1 MMPVAAELSALE
13 RLSVAQLR
21 GRCAELFGEATRASN
36 RVWLV
41 RRIAWRLQAL
51 AEGDLT
57 ARARQR
63 AAELACDADLRL
75 LPPRA
80 AIASPGPMSTPRRAD
95 PRIPCAGT
103 LLTRRYKGAVLQIRV
118 LERGF
123 AYDGRVFTSLSAVAR
138 AITGSHCN
146 GLLFF
151 RLTGRGARR

>member
-1 MMPVAAELSALE
+1 MMPVAAALSALE
-13 RLSVAQLR
+13 RLTVAELR
-21 GRCAELFGEATRASN
+21 GRFAELFGEATRASN

-75 LPPRA
+75 LPPRSA
-80 AIASPGPMSTPRRAD
+80 APSPVTVSAPRRAD
-95 PRIPCAGT
+95 SRIPCAGT
-103 LLTRRYKGAVLQIRV
+103 LLTRRYKGVTLQVRV

-123 AYDGRVFTSLSAVAR
+123 AYDGRVFASLSAVAR
-138 AITGSHCN
+138 AITSSHCN